1 LNKLAE
7 PLSSV
12 SKVRGSLNLSPIVA
26 KLNKTR
32 TVFLRTA
39 DGISCEQWNAKPS
52 TEEWSAAELVAHLVL
67 VESGIVATAGRVIE
81 KSPKPFSAWERLH
94 LPMFLAEVRILRLKS
109 PAAMVPTSTSI
120 GAKECMLKELQQTRE
135 ASLRLLEETKSRKL
149 EVYCWKH
156 PFLGRL
162 NFYEWF
168 EMIAAH
174 EVRHTRQLREISGG
188 LRKVV

>member
-1 LNKLAE
+1 LD
-7 PLSSV
+7 
-12 SKVRGSLNLSPIVA
+12 LSPIVA

-39 DGISCEQWNAKPS
+39 DRISCEHWNSKPG
-52 TEEWSAAELVAHLVL
+52 TEGWSAAELVAHLVL
-67 VESGIVATAGRVIE
+67 VENGIVATAGRVIA
-81 KSPKPFSAWERLH
+81 KSPKPFSVWERMH
-94 LPMFLAEVRILRLKS
+94 LPMWLAEVRILRLKS
-109 PAAMVPTSTSI
+109 PVAMVPTSASI
-120 GAKECMLKELQQTRE
+120 GAKESMLQELQQTRE
-135 ASLRLLEETKSRKL
+135 TSLQFLEETRSRKL
-149 EVYCWKH
+149 DVYCWKH

-174 EVRHTRQLREISGG
+174 EVRHTHQLREISDR

>member
-1 LNKLAE
+1 LD
-7 PLSSV
+7 
-12 SKVRGSLNLSPIVA
+12 LSPIVA
-26 KLNKTR
+26 KLNSTR

-39 DGISCEQWNAKPS
+39 EGISCEQWNAKPS

-67 VESGIVATAGRVIE
+67 VENGIAATAARVIE

-109 PAAMVPTSTSI
+109 PAAMLPASTAL
-120 GAKECMLKELQQTRE
+120 GAKESMLQELQQTRE
-135 ASLRLLEETKSRKL
+135 TSLQFLEETRSRKL
-149 EVYCWKH
+149 DVYCWKH

-162 NFYEWF
+162 SFYEWF

-174 EVRHTRQLREISGG
+174 ELRHTRQLREISGG